1 MIIQKN
7 VSSTPVFPKRYVIV
21 VLLCSPLSL
30 AASES
35 PIGKTLLAQG
45 AVSAEGQQAKRELKR
60 QDPVFQQD
68 IIRTGGNAFAQ
79 LRMMDNAYLSLQE
92 NTVLR
97 LVEYQPKT
105 DIAADGE
112 VTMDL
117 LSGGLRTITGAFG
130 KKDKADYQLNTP
142 LATIGIR
149 GTKYE
154 VVLVPGGMHV
164 AVWEGKVKVSARNGK
179 CEATLGDGQDF
190 QYIYIS
196 KQGDCQPQKQVP
208 KNFQDGH
215 RPSVRSE
222 DETRD
227 GSELSEDGQSRIVST
242 PTPTP
247 DPPLPLNAFILG
259 QQNPVLPAA
268 GRVAPLA
275 SGIGSIS
282 IKSGRAN
289 ALDVANPSIQAG
301 GKLLTTSSGQANSFQ
316 QNIGGYPVSWGKW
329 DSYDMQDNLASPK
342 SPSGDA
348 DGLIWS
354 AYQPSAPD
362 VVGAK
367 TGTVYYGNTV
377 GYLAESTGGDVGYLS
392 ATMNVNFDAATV
404 ENGRIFVRD
413 TTQVWDGRFNGQI
426 ENGDLSLNFQNG
438 TVSPIVSGA
447 TDGGGS
453 PVTGFIDGDFVGDNA
468 NAVTGAF
475 GMIDDTDAN
484 NQVQGIFL
492 VDDHLRGD

>member
-7 VSSTPVFPKRYVIV
+7 VSSTPVFPKRYVMV

-30 AASES
+30 TASES

-105 DIAADGE
+105 DVAADGE

-164 AVWEGKVKVSARNGK
+164 AVWKGKVKVSARNGK

-196 KQGDCQPQKQVP
+196 
-208 KNFQDGH
+208 
-215 RPSVRSE
+215 
-222 DETRD
+222 ETVN
-227 GSELSEDGQSRIVST
+227 Q
-242 PTPTP
+242 
-247 DPPLPLNAFILG
+247 
-259 QQNPVLPAA
+259 
-268 GRVAPLA
+268 
-275 SGIGSIS
+275 
-282 IKSGRAN
+282 
-289 ALDVANPSIQAG
+289 
-301 GKLLTTSSGQANSFQ
+301 
-316 QNIGGYPVSWGKW
+316 
-329 DSYDMQDNLASPK
+329 
-342 SPSGDA
+342 
-348 DGLIWS
+348 
-354 AYQPSAPD
+354 
-362 VVGAK
+362 
-367 TGTVYYGNTV
+367 TV
-377 GYLAESTGGDVGYLS
+377 
-392 ATMNVNFDAATV
+392 
-404 ENGRIFVRD
+404 
-413 TTQVWDGRFNGQI
+413 
-426 ENGDLSLNFQNG
+426 
-438 TVSPIVSGA
+438 
-447 TDGGGS
+447 
-453 PVTGFIDGDFVGDNA
+453 
-468 NAVTGAF
+468 
-475 GMIDDTDAN
+475 
-484 NQVQGIFL
+484 
-492 VDDHLRGD
+492 